1 MQKPAQMSHFDVAVK
16 AHNDAHLALS
26 SGPHDMAEM
35 TEIVIGGHQNTKT
48 WISVSK
54 MGEPVASRDTP
65 GILSWDEFRSF
76 WISWKNG
83 VIQVLNEWSGSLFL
97 DRVWAHTERVFLGV
111 EGGSFIPVAFFPLKP

>member
-1 MQKPAQMSHFDVAVK
+1 MQKPAQMTHFDIAVK

-48 WISVSK
+48 WISISK
-54 MGEPVASRDTP
+54 MGEPVVSRDTA

-83 VIQVLNEWSGSLFL
+83 IVQVLNLSMSGSFL
-97 DRVWAHTERVFLGV
+97 L
-111 EGGSFIPVAFFPLKP
+111 P